1 MSDMHADI
9 RSRLEAVTGVELQDP
24 EVMEDDSA
32 TDWIDMWAVRV
43 RLEIPQA
50 EALVAFIRQAP
61 EDLRRLLEEVQD
73 R

>member
-1 MSDMHADI
+1 MSDTHADI
-9 RSRLEAVTGVELQDP
+9 RARLEALAGIEWREP

-43 RLEIPQA
+43 RLEVPQA
-50 EALVAFIRQAP
+50 EALVAFIRHAA
-61 EDLRRLLEEVQD
+61 DDIRRLLEEVQV

>member
-1 MSDMHADI
+1 MTDKYTDI
-9 RSRLEAVTGVELQDP
+9 RARLEAAAGVSLTEP
-24 EVMEDDSA
+24 EVLEDDSA

-61 EDLRRLLEEVQD
+61 EDIRRLLEEVQD
-73 R
+73 Q